1 MKKIRYYIFLK
12 DVFLIALTAF
22 GGPQVHFAL
31 LVERFVK
38 KRAYISE
45 EELLELHALCQ
56 VLPGPT
62 STQTITAIGFKKGGP
77 TLAYLTLLIWML
89 PAVTIMTAVAIFFS
103 YVGAKNLSL
112 EFTRFIRP
120 MAVGFVAF
128 AAFLMS
134 RKSVKSEVD
143 FTLMFIAAV
152 VCYFIQSPWIFPALL
167 VFGGAVTAF
176 YYREKGIKKREK
188 IKVDWSN
195 FILFLTFPVVVGIIG
210 LATGALPVRLFE
222 NFYRNG
228 ALVFGGG
235 NVLTPMLYT
244 EFVEFKKYLTAEEF
258 LSGYAISQAVP
269 GPVFSYS
276 AFIGSLAMRS
286 YGLSGEISGG
296 IIAATAI
303 FLPGTFLIFF
313 MVRFWEQLKNI
324 SFMKFSLR
332 GILATNSGLTAAA
345 AFLLFE
351 PMEVSL
357 LNLSLIVIT
366 FCLLTFTKVPAPI
379 IMLAGLLAGF
389 IL

>member
-1 MKKIRYYIFLK
+1 M
-12 DVFLIALTAF
+12 ALTAF

-31 LVERFVK
+31 LAERFVK
-38 KRAYISE
+38 KRGYITE

-77 TLAYLTLLIWML
+77 ALAYLTLLVWML
-89 PAVTIMTAVAIFFS
+89 PAVAIMTAVAIFFS

-112 EFTRFIRP
+112 EFTKFIRP

-176 YYREKGIKKREK
+176 YYREPGLKEKRQK
-188 IKVDWSN
+188 IRVEWSN
-195 FILFLTFPVVVGIIG
+195 FILFLGIPVVVGVIG

-276 AFIGSLAMRS
+276 AFIGALAMRG
-286 YGLSGEISGG
+286 YGLSGEILGG
-296 IIAATAI
+296 IIASAAV

-351 PMEVSL
+351 PLEVSL
-357 LNLSLIVIT
+357 LNLSMIVIT
-366 FCLLTFTKVPAPI
+366 FCLLTFTKVPAPL
-379 IMLAGLLAGF
+379 IMLTGLLAGF
-389 IL
+389 VL